1 MYNGLIFI
9 IRRKCL
15 KWKDKELE
23 EGPLLI
29 HVNNKLKFKEK
40 VDGQKKCILKLLR
53 NIGNV
58 GWERGN

>member
-1 MYNGLIFI
+1 MFI
-9 IRRKCL
+9 TTIKLL
-15 KWKDKELE
+15 KWKYKELE
-23 EGPLLI
+23 EGPLWI